1 MFIGLGVKISL
12 WLKIKMTH
20 RIPKKRGS
28 GYNYMTIK
36 KATDI
41 LKKYNEWRRCSEM
54 VNKHKCPPPK
64 QIGEAIEVAVDFM
77 ANASSEN

>member
-1 MFIGLGVKISL
+1 
-12 WLKIKMTH
+12 MTH